1 MKRIVFPAVIL
12 LTAALLSAGCSN
24 KDNAA
29 QDPADTQES
38 ILSEI
43 SETTKEESSSVSSHE
58 APAESSEESPQESS
72 DAASSKDEDPS
83 ASSSESPEPS
93 HDESSGSSEKPES
106 SAEESSEISEIS
118 SEPFDPNEDITT
130 VYKIENKYFV
140 NKLNEQEKKSF
151 AVLYHAAENFESGA
165 TFRHSVAEDD
175 FDKLMWL
182 LNYDCP
188 ELIHLKGDY
197 APHYDYSGN
206 VNGVKFY
213 YSMTKNEYSGCMEEL
228 NGFFSELKQQ
238 TAGMSMYDAEK
249 YVYDYMFSSIVYT
262 ETTEYSGSAYGSLI
276 DRKARC
282 EGISKGFAWCMN
294 VLGFE
299 CMTISGYPNWDSGS
313 LYATHSWNIIHL
325 EDGYYNVDL
334 TTDNLREDEDQ
345 TVMPLYSFLN
355 QCDEI
360 MSRTHTPLG
369 IYADLGIPACVSEK
383 MNYHVMNGLV
393 ITPDEDNK
401 TRLDELLDRFYSP
414 EGEISIPIRFI
425 SSESYEDFLDNWE
438 SCYSDYLEEKGFVY
452 RYASLYSNDVG
463 KTVVLYIEE

>member
-58 APAESSEESPQESS
+58 APAESSEESPQESSDAASSKDEDPSASS

-213 YSMTKNEYSGCMEEL
+213 YSMTKNEYSGYRNYRIFRLC
-228 NGFFSELKQQ
+228 
-238 TAGMSMYDAEK
+238 
-249 YVYDYMFSSIVYT
+249 
-262 ETTEYSGSAYGSLI
+262 
-276 DRKARC
+276 
-282 EGISKGFAWCMN
+282 
-294 VLGFE
+294 
-299 CMTISGYPNWDSGS
+299 
-313 LYATHSWNIIHL
+313 
-325 EDGYYNVDL
+325 
-334 TTDNLREDEDQ
+334 LR
-345 TVMPLYSFLN
+345 
-355 QCDEI
+355 
-360 MSRTHTPLG
+360 
-369 IYADLGIPACVSEK
+369 VS
-383 MNYHVMNGLV
+383 Y
-393 ITPDEDNK
+393 
-401 TRLDELLDRFYSP
+401 
-414 EGEISIPIRFI
+414 
-425 SSESYEDFLDNWE
+425 
-438 SCYSDYLEEKGFVY
+438 
-452 RYASLYSNDVG
+452 
-463 KTVVLYIEE
+463 